1 MIDKSII
8 NERVARIRKLLL
20 KLKQIRDMDEKE
32 FENDFDKQL
41 IAERSLQ
48 IIAQAILDIGNHII
62 AHHGW
67 GKPESYRQ
75 IISLLYQNKA
85 LSDNYQ
91 KELEGLASLR
101 NILVHDYIS
110 LKPDILYKDISNGIA
125 AIEFFIKEIMKN
137 YGSNNYNEK

>member
-1 MIDKSII
+1 MINKDIV

-20 KLKQIRDMDEKE
+20 KLKQIRELEEK
-32 FENDFDKQL
+32 DFGKDYDKQL

-75 IISLLYQNKA
+75 IITLLYQNKA
-85 LSDNYQ
+85 LSEGYQ
-91 KELEGLASLR
+91 NELEGLASLR
-101 NILVHDYIS
+101 NILVHDYLS
-110 LKPDILYKDISNGIA
+110 LKPDILYKDISNGIS
-125 AIEFFIKEIMKN
+125 AIEFFIKEIITK
-137 YGSNNYNEK
+137 YGDNHE